1 MCMVATYKGKEHF
14 FGRNLDLEVSFGQR
28 VVVTPRDYE
37 FRYRNGILD
46 RGHYAMIGMALV
58 SDDYPL
64 YFEATNEKGLSIAGL
79 NFPGNAHYFGH
90 VKGKDNVASFE
101 FIPWVLGRCKDL
113 DEARSLIKGVNITD
127 SSFNDSMHPSPL
139 HWMVSDRN
147 GSIVVEQTVSGLH
160 MYDDPVG
167 IMTNNPEFPY
177 HMLNLAN
184 HMGSTSKVLKNRLCP
199 GIELQQYSRGMG
211 SIGIPGDLSSASRF
225 VKATFTKMNS
235 KSPNTEDGE
244 LTQFFHIMDSVQQQ
258 MGCCDLGDGKYEY
271 TVYTSCCNTDRG
283 IYYYRTYGNSQI
295 SGVDM
300 HHVNLDSDRLHQFPV
315 IEGQHILIQN

>member
-113 DEARSLIKGVNITD
+113 DEARSLIKGINITD

-139 HWMVSDRN
+139 HWMVST
-147 GSIVVEQTVSGLH
+147 VFLPTMEQFRGR
-160 MYDDPVG
+160 
-167 IMTNNPEFPY
+167 
-177 HMLNLAN
+177 
-184 HMGSTSKVLKNRLCP
+184 SK
-199 GIELQQYSRGMG
+199 
-211 SIGIPGDLSSASRF
+211 
-225 VKATFTKMNS
+225 
-235 KSPNTEDGE
+235 
-244 LTQFFHIMDSVQQQ
+244 
-258 MGCCDLGDGKYEY
+258 
-271 TVYTSCCNTDRG
+271 
-283 IYYYRTYGNSQI
+283 
-295 SGVDM
+295 
-300 HHVNLDSDRLHQFPV
+300 
-315 IEGQHILIQN
+315 